1 MQKNAED
8 RDSGDDM
15 EKVTPSSTGLWGSLA
30 VLHIHDLL
38 SERMQQVGRQRDPAQ
53 PSEPRSGLSGGCF

>member
-8 RDSGDDM
+8 RNSGGDM
-15 EKVTPSSTGLWGSLA
+15 KKVSTSSTGLWGSLA

-38 SERMQQVGRQRDPAQ
+38 REWMLGLASIAAQ
-53 PSEPRSGLSGGCF
+53 A

>member
-1 MQKNAED
+1 MQKNAEE

-15 EKVTPSSTGLWGSLA
+15 EKVTPSNTGLWGSLA

-38 SERMQQVGRQRDPAQ
+38 SECMIGLGKPIRPA
-53 PSEPRSGLSGGCF
+53 F